1 MIPNIA
7 DKDKF
12 FAWMVANKMAM
23 IAQKKANMK
32 CADSFSS
39 SLEFLIS
46 SIGGVVVKAEG
57 GIPKDAPSI
66 DVVSVI
72 NTTKLFDS
80 HGDVHFDGLWNKSIK
95 ENKDNYLVKEHD
107 FRYDGIIS
115 DQVKVTAPIVSWKDL
130 GYDYKGETQA
140 LTYTSTI
147 TKDDST
153 GMFDKYRTGKVKQH
167 SVGMRYVKL
176 DLALPT
182 KKYEEEYKIW
192 KNYFD
197 QIVNPE
203 EADKAGYFWAVTEA
217 KNIEGSAVLRGANF
231 ATPTRSVQESKEEPV
246 QTTPIKSREK
256 STLNMDDLLKYYQ
269 PNKHI

>member
-1 MIPNIA
+1 MIPNIT

-12 FAWMVANKMAM
+12 FAWMVANKNAM
-23 IAQKKANMK
+23 IAQKKAQMK
-32 CADSFSS
+32 CADAFSC
-39 SLEFLIS
+39 SLELLIS
-46 SIGGVVVKAEG
+46 NANGVIIKAEG
-57 GIPKDAPSI
+57 VIPKDAPSI

-80 HGDVHFDGLWNKSIK
+80 HGDVHFDGLWNKSMK
-95 ENKDNYLVKEHD
+95 ETKDNYLVKEHD

-115 DQVKVTAPIVSWKDL
+115 DQVKVSAPTVAWKDL
-130 GYDYKGETQA
+130 GYDYKGDTQA

-147 TKDDST
+147 TKDDQT

-176 DLALPT
+176 DLALPS
-182 KKYEEEYKIW
+182 KRYDEEYKVW

-197 QIVNPE
+197 QIVNGE

-231 ATPTRSVQESKEEPV
+231 ATPTISVQQSKTEPG
-246 QTTPIKSREK
+246 TPLQEKSREK
-256 STLNMDDLLKYYQ
+256 STLNMDEILKSYQ
-269 PNKHI
+269 PQKHI